1 MAKLPNLLSGVRF
14 SLVPVLL
21 ALAWTG
27 HARVF
32 LSCLFLSITT
42 DVMDGFVARR
52 LNLTSELGAKL
63 DSWADFIT
71 NLALPFCAWWLRPE
85 VIRGQCVYLAVGIFS
100 YLVAAAIGFMKF
112 KRLTSYHTWSG
123 KVSAVLL
130 AAAALVVFAG
140 GPGWVLRIV
149 MPLVVLAELEEI
161 AITVVLPQLTPNVPS
176 VWHALK
182 IGTTA

>member
-14 SLVPVLL
+14 SLVPILL

-27 HARVF
+27 QSGLF
-32 LSCLFLSITT
+32 LSCLILSITT

-71 NLALPFCAWWLRPE
+71 NLALPFCAWWLRPD
-85 VIRGQCVYLAVGIFS
+85 VIRGQSLFLAAGLFF

-112 KRLTSYHTWSG
+112 KGLTSYHTWG
-123 KVSAVLL
+123 AKISAVFL
-130 AAAALVVFAG
+130 ATAALVVFAG
-140 GPGWVLRIV
+140 GPGWILRIV
-149 MPLVVLAELEEI
+149 IPIVVLAELEEI
-161 AITVVLPQLTPNVPS
+161 AITAVLPEMTANVPS
-176 VWHALK
+176 LWHALK
-182 IGTTA
+182 LRTPL